1 MKFNSTLITTAMLAV
16 VLICFFLP
24 FAEVS
29 CNNVSFFSLSGKD
42 MLRGRE
48 MTKADVLEFAK
59 KANLEKEMNAMNPDE
74 AQNKNIPPNPWAIAA
89 FVMSAIGVLTGVV
102 LRRFGTVIHLVT
114 SAVAAIALLGLQFSL
129 NSEFSYSN
137 SFVNIEVNIKYL
149 AGYWLSLIL
158 SGLVAGISVIAFIVE
173 RKKALRQIISTT
185 QNINEAPAPINTPV
199 E

>member
-24 FAEVS
+24 FAEIS

-74 AQNKNIPPNPWAIAA
+74 TQNKNIPPNPWAIAA

-114 SAVAAIALLGLQFSL
+114 SVVAVIALLGLQISL
-129 NSEFSYSN
+129 NSQFNYSN
-137 SFVNIEVNIKYL
+137 SFVNVQVNIKYL

-158 SGLVAGISVIAFIVE
+158 SGLVAGISVIAFLVE
-173 RKKALRQIISTT
+173 RRKASRQIISTP
-185 QNINEAPAPINTPV
+185 QNINEAPPPINTPI

>member
-24 FAEVS
+24 FAEIS
-29 CNNVSFFSLSGKD
+29 CNNVQFFSLTGKD

-74 AQNKNIPPNPWAIAA
+74 TQNKNIPPNPWAIAA
-89 FVMSAIGVLTGVV
+89 FVMAAIGVLTGVV

-114 SAVAAIALLGLQFSL
+114 SVVAAIALLGLQISL
-129 NSEFSYSN
+129 NSQFNYSN
-137 SFVNIEVNIKYL
+137 SFVNVQVNIKYL

-173 RKKALRQIISTT
+173 RRKASRQIISTT
-185 QNINEAPAPINTPV
+185 QNINEAPPPINTPI

>member
-29 CNNVSFFSLSGKD
+29 CNNVQFFSLSGKD

-48 MTKADVLEFAK
+48 MTKADILEFAK

-74 AQNKNIPPNPWAIAA
+74 TQNKNIPPNPWAIAA

-114 SAVAAIALLGLQFSL
+114 SVVAAIALLGLQISL
-129 NSEFSYSN
+129 NSEFNYSN
-137 SFVNIEVNIKYL
+137 SFVNVQVNIKYL
-149 AGYWLSLIL
+149 AGYWLCLIL
-158 SGLVAGISVIAFIVE
+158 SGLVAGISVIAFIAE
-173 RKKALRQIISTT
+173 RKKASRQIILP
-185 QNINEAPAPINTPV
+185 NEKINEVPPPINTPV